1 MTNTLPDDARVVKTI
16 GDAVMVVGQDIR
28 ALVDWAVGFTS
39 LFDERPEP
47 RIGVH
52 WGTTLYRDGDYFG
65 RDVNLT
71 ARVVA
76 RARGGEVLVTD
87 SVVDAVRDSR
97 APRLRG
103 DRAGEAQGLL
113 RAAAAVPC
121 GPARVARGMSEL
133 ALEAARESGLVRQG
147 EPLLVMVSGGG
158 DSVALLDIAHRLGA
172 AVSALHVNY
181 ALRPDSQ
188 LDEALVQQL
197 CGERNIP
204 LTVEQVRLSTEGG
217 NLQERARDA
226 RYALAEDLATGDFAA
241 AHTASDQAETVL
253 YRLAVS
259 PGSRA
264 LHGMAPRRGRL
275 VRPLL
280 GVTREEVRE
289 YLGARGLE
297 WREDPS
303 NADRRFARAR
313 VRHDVIDALRELSP
327 AAERT
332 IAETARQ
339 LRDEAEVLDAVV
351 AEAVKELGGGPAVL
365 LAALREHPP
374 AVRRLVLRELAGRTL
389 STREL
394 DEILALGERG
404 SKSLDLGGGLRAVSE
419 YGTLRFS
426 RTADAATP
434 DPVQLTVPGRA
445 RFGDWQVEARLGG
458 RGDVAVTNLGPDL
471 TVRAWRDGDRMR
483 PAGLGGSKSLQDL
496 FTDRKVPRALRHTLP
511 VFESDG
517 EIVWVAGVAV
527 DERFAAAEGR
537 RRARWG

>member
-1 MTNTLPDDARVVKTI
+1 
-16 GDAVMVVGQDIR
+16 
-28 ALVDWAVGFTS
+28 
-39 LFDERPEP
+39 
-47 RIGVH
+47 
-52 WGTTLYRDGDYFG
+52 
-65 RDVNLT
+65 
-71 ARVVA
+71 
-76 RARGGEVLVTD
+76 
-87 SVVDAVRDSR
+87 
-97 APRLRG
+97 
-103 DRAGEAQGLL
+103 
-113 RAAAAVPC
+113 
-121 GPARVARGMSEL
+121 MSEL

-289 YLGARGLE
+289 YLRARGLE

-351 AEAVKELGGGPAVL
+351 TEAVKELGGGPAVL

-404 SKSLDLGGGLRAVSE
+404 TKSLDLGDGLRAVSE

-426 RTADAATP
+426 RMADAATP

-445 RFGDWQVEARLGG
+445 RFGDWQIEARLGG

-527 DERFAAAEGR
+527 DERFAADADTAGAVGLS
-537 RRARWG
+537 ARSAAGAA